1 MRAERDGARTGVR
14 ATAQVTTTCRHH
26 AAVARAN
33 AAAVNAAALA
43 EGVWPPT
50 PQIHDAQARLTAA
63 VAWELGV
70 PW

>member
-1 MRAERDGARTGVR
+1 MIPERDGARTEIR

-26 AAVARAN
+26 TAVARAN

-50 PQIHDAQARLTAA
+50 PQILDAQARLSAA
-63 VAWELGV
+63 VVFDLVAL
-70 PW
+70 